1 MVGSNLGV
9 GKFVIWKVEER
20 ERERERERM
29 RSREDGEVGEVGEVK
44 GAGKRGGEDS
54 GFWICSPRQHSLNGF
69 LSKKYLFSQYLII
82 LCLQNPRS
90 KTVFPSASAETS
102 AGRINYHLVEFIF
115 SKFN

>member
-69 LSKKYLFSQYLII
+69 LSKKI
-82 LCLQNPRS
+82 
-90 KTVFPSASAETS
+90 
-102 AGRINYHLVEFIF
+102 FIF
-115 SKFN
+115 SIFNYSVPSKSTFQDGFPKCICRNVCWKNKLSLGGIYFFKI